1 MKHEGKLLG
10 ALATP
15 MNRMSAKLT
24 SPWRMFLDGS
34 RNEIRCLKKKKKKKK
49 KKSLDK
55 FLIVTILDDISL
67 VNYSE
72 DLLVHIF
79 LLHF

>member
-34 RNEIRCLKKKKKKKK
+34 RNEIRCLKKKKRKRRRR
-49 KKSLDK
+49 SRWIN
-55 FLIVTILDDISL
+55 F
-67 VNYSE
+67 
-72 DLLVHIF
+72 
-79 LLHF
+79 